1 MIEQAVQIVGALL
14 VLAGFLL
21 AQLDV
26 LDQRSYGYLVPNAL
40 GSVAMAATAFLAR
53 DWGFAFLEGVWA
65 LVSLGGI
72 AGRLRTAERSAD
84 SSGPP

>member
-1 MIEQAVQIVGALL
+1 
-14 VLAGFLL
+14 
-21 AQLDV
+21 
-26 LDQRSYGYLVPNAL
+26 
-40 GSVAMAATAFLAR
+40 MAATAFLAR
-53 DWGFAFLEGVWA
+53 DWGFVFLEGVWA